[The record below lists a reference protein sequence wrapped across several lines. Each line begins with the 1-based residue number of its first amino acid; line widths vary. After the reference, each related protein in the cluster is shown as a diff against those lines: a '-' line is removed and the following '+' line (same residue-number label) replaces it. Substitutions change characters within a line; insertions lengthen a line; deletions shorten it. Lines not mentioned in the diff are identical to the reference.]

1 MTFSVRTW
9 GFMVRFVQRR
19 EGNRESI
26 GNKTEILDF
35 AKSRHYAVKPFILLG
50 FLVPFKK
57 YYIKVFSIKWR
68 TVRDSNPRYVYTY
81 AHLAGEC
88 FRPLSQL
95 SILMC

>member
-35 AKSRHYAVKPFILLG
+35 AKSRHYSVKPFILLG
-50 FLVPFKK
+50 FL
-57 YYIKVFSIKWR
+57 
-68 TVRDSNPRYVYTY
+68 
-81 AHLAGEC
+81 
-88 FRPLSQL
+88 Q
-95 SILMC
+95 